1 MFAKIIGA
9 IMLVLGV
16 GLAFSTIKEVLVGTV
31 ALIGIA
37 IMVALVVGLLYV
49 AWRLINSRSVLGKIL
64 GAFLLVGGIIAG
76 FHAAGAVVVGTIGA
90 IVLTAK
96 VLFTAALLFF
106 GWRWLKTGEFS
117 APSRSELRGA
127 GF

>member
-16 GLAFSTIKEVLVGTV
+16 CLAFSTFKAVLVGVV
-31 ALIGIA
+31 AFIGMA
-37 IMVALVVGLLYV
+37 IVVALVIGLLYV
-49 AWRLINSRSVLGKIL
+49 AWRLINAQNVLAKIL

-76 FHAAGAVVVGTIGA
+76 FNAAGAVVVGA
-90 IVLTAK
+90 IAAGFLTAK
-96 VLFTAALLFF
+96 VAVTAALLFF

>member
-16 GLAFSTIKEVLVGTV
+16 GLAFSTLKSVLVGTV
-31 ALIGIA
+31 ALIGVA
-37 IMVALVVGLLYV
+37 AAVALAVGLLYV
-49 AWRLINSRSVLGKIL
+49 AWRLINGQSVLGKIL
-64 GAFLLVGGIIAG
+64 GAFLLVGGVIAG

-90 IVLTAK
+90 IILTTK
-96 VLFTAALLFF
+96 VVFTAALIYF

-117 APSRSELRGA
+117 APSRSELRGVR
-127 GF
+127 F